1 MALSLL
7 ALTLIA
13 GLVVVVRN
21 GLDGDEALLAT
32 RSDSVPEATTTTDP
46 PPADQEEPAA
56 PTTSEPA
63 PSDPE
68 PTTTSTP
75 STTTSTTAPPRDD
88 VEAECPG
95 LESQTF
101 WLETGDRSVLEA
113 AAGTAGT
120 YVEVVTNR
128 SDEPCRIVTSRC
140 GTTAELR
147 TVDGSPTDSPSTAC
161 PGVLSEDVLDP
172 GERRREELSVWFPV
186 PPGDYRAHVHRYDG
200 STAVLPVR
208 LDDRLPPCD
217 PARLSLDAGGEQFL
231 EQEHVRDHGFAI
243 DLYISGAD
251 ETCSVRVVES
261 RLVLVS
267 PRQRAALVDETERW
281 SVPRSE
287 NDIHTHAVA
296 PPTELQPA
304 TYEST
309 VTLLLD
315 DGGQLTA
322 PFRLLVG

>member
-21 GLDGDEALLAT
+21 GLDGDAALLAT
-32 RSDSVPEATTTTDP
+32 RSDSAPEATTTTAAP
-46 PPADQEEPAA
+46 PSDQEVPAA

-63 PSDPE
+63 PADPE

-75 STTTSTTAPPRDD
+75 STTTSTTDPPPQD
-88 VEAECPG
+88 VTPECPG
-95 LESQTF
+95 LESQSF
-101 WLETGDRSVLEA
+101 WLDTGDRSVLEA
-113 AAGTAGT
+113 AAGTAAT

-128 SDEPCRIVTSRC
+128 SDDPCRIETSRC
-140 GTTAELR
+140 GGTAELR
-147 TVDGSPTDSPSTAC
+147 TVDDSPTDSPPMAC
-161 PGVLSEDVLDP
+161 PSVYSEDVLDP
-172 GERRREELSVWFPV
+172 GEQRREELSVWFPV
-186 PPGDYRAHVHRYDG
+186 PPGDYRAHVRRYDG

-217 PARLSLDAGGEQFL
+217 PGDLSLDAGGEQF
-231 EQEHVRDHGFAI
+231 RDREEIEEHGFSL
-243 DLYISGAD
+243 DLIVEGA
-251 ETCSVRVVES
+251 EPTCSVRVKES
-261 RLVLVS
+261 HIVLVS
-267 PRQRAALVDETERW
+267 AEKRAALVDRTERW
-281 SVPRSE
+281 TAPVFDDR
-287 NDIHTHAVA
+287 IHTHAVV
-296 PPTELQPA
+296 PPTELAPA

-309 VTLLLD
+309 VTLLLA